1 MNIVTAATEA
11 AGIAKA
17 GGLADVI
24 SALNKEWAKAGH
36 NNIIILPKYRY
47 LDCPEGSF
55 KPTDITLIVP
65 MGNWTEFARLWQGT
79 LPETNIPVYL
89 IEHNVYFDRNGIYG
103 ESKEYPDND
112 RRFIFFSRA
121 IMETCKALNF
131 KPDVIHAHD
140 FHTAFTMAFLKTH
153 YRDEPLFQKT
163 AGVYTIHNLAYQGKF
178 DPMNSLT
185 YAGYDRGAFYIGS
198 WFEQFGVVNAMKV
211 GIMFA
216 DKITTVSP
224 TYSKEIRLDYYS
236 EGLRDELNIR
246 AADLIGILNGP
257 DYDVWSPKADKF
269 IYKNYSIDTLKDKT
283 INKFELLKDFGLT
296 NQDNLE
302 KPLFGMVT
310 RLTEQKGID
319 LIIEVIERFIAK
331 GDFRLVL
338 LGSGAHKYESFFNY
352 MNEKYPKDVLI
363 RIGYDNMLSHRIFA
377 ASDYYLMPS
386 RYEPCGLTQLY
397 SMKYGTLPIVRITGG
412 LADTVEEY
420 SESNQTG
427 TGFRFYKY
435 EGIELDYAIGRAL
448 EIYQKEYHWNRA
460 RMNSMERNFTSEESA
475 KKYLEVFNWALEAK

>member
-1 MNIVTAATEA
+1 MNILTAATEA

-24 SALNKEWAKAGH
+24 SSLNKEWSKLGH
-36 NNIIILPKYRY
+36 NNIIILPKYRH
-47 LDCPEGSF
+47 LECEENNF

-79 LPETNIPVYL
+79 LPDTNIPVYL

-103 ESKEYPDND
+103 ESKEYTDND

-121 IMETCKALNF
+121 VMETCKALNF

-140 FHTAFTMAFLKTH
+140 YHTAFTMAFLKTH
-153 YRDEPLFQKT
+153 YYYEPLFHKT
-163 AGVYTIHNLAYQGKF
+163 AGIYTIHNLAYQGKF
-178 DPMNSLT
+178 DPKSSLS
-185 YAGYDRGAFYIGS
+185 YAGFDKGNFYIGS

-224 TYSKEIRLDYYS
+224 TYAKEIRLDYYS

-257 DYDVWSPKADKF
+257 DYDVWSPNVDKL
-269 IYKNYSIDTLKDKT
+269 IYQNYDKDNLKDKL
-283 INKFELLKDFGLT
+283 INKYELLKDFGISK
-296 NQDNLE
+296 NDNLD
-302 KPLFGMVT
+302 KPLIGMVT

-319 LIIEVIERFIAK
+319 LIIDVLENFIAR
-331 GDFRLVL
+331 GDFRFIL
-338 LGSGAHKYESFFNY
+338 LGSGDKRYVSFFNY
-352 MNEKYPKDVLI
+352 LKEKYPKDVLI
-363 RIGYDNMLSHRIFA
+363 TIGYNNILSHRIFA

-397 SMKYGTLPIVRITGG
+397 ALKYGAVPIVRLTGG
-412 LADTVEEY
+412 LADTVDEY
-420 SESNQTG
+420 SENDNKG
-427 TGFRFYKY
+427 TGFRFFSYTAD
-435 EGIELDYAIGRAL
+435 ELDYAIKKAL
-448 EIYQKEYHWNRA
+448 SIYGKPKDWDSVRVNC
-460 RMNSMERNFTSEESA
+460 MNKNFTSEESA
-475 KKYLEVFNWALEAK
+475 KRYIEAFNWAMEAK

>member
-17 GGLADVI
+17 GGLADVV
-24 SALNKEWAKAGH
+24 SALNKEWAAKGH
-36 NNIIILPKYRY
+36 NIIIILPKYRY
-47 LDCPEGSF
+47 LDCPEGNF
-55 KPTDITLIVP
+55 QPTDITLIVP
-65 MGNWTEFARLWQGT
+65 MGKWTEFAQLWQGT

-89 IEHNVYFDRNGIYG
+89 IEHNVYFDRNEIYG

-131 KPDVIHAHD
+131 RPDVIHAHD

-153 YRDEPLFQKT
+153 YHNEPLFNKT

-178 DPMNSLT
+178 DPINSLT
-185 YAGYDRGAFYIGS
+185 YAGFDREAFYIGS

-257 DYDVWSPKADKF
+257 DYGVWSPSIDHF
-269 IYKNYSIDTLKDKT
+269 IYKKYSAVSLEDKK
-283 INKFELLKDFGLT
+283 INKHELLKDFGLS
-296 NQDNLE
+296 NQDNLD

-319 LIIEVIERFIAK
+319 LIIEVLEKFIAN
-331 GDFRLVL
+331 GDMRIIL
-338 LGSGAHKYESFFNY
+338 LGSGDHKYVSFFNY

-363 RIGYDNMLSHRIFA
+363 RIGYDNSLSHRIFA

-397 SMKYGTLPIVRITGG
+397 ALKYGTIPIVRLTGG

-420 SESNQTG
+420 NEERLSG
-427 TGFRFYKY
+427 TGYTFFGYKSD
-435 EGIELDYAIGRAL
+435 ELEFAIKRAL
-448 EIYQKEYHWNRA
+448 SIYLKEPLWNSV
-460 RMNSMERNFTSEESA
+460 RMNCMNKNFTSEESA
-475 KKYLEVFNWALEAK
+475 KKYIEVFNWASESK